1 MSTATENKVDHQAK
15 ISEKV
20 KDIGQRF
27 IEAVAIDHTT
37 GAYTPPKD
45 FYYTEGER
53 AGYDRATLDGVAKF
67 NDDFRCGTAWG
78 FGQSS
83 IQQFQEHKSLEQ
95 TVAQVPTFPNGSM
108 TLSMPREFHGRAP
121 GSTETI
127 VSHGRLNVDWNSG
140 AGKNGEMG
148 HVLRALKQ
156 IGSESLGG

>member
-1 MSTATENKVDHQAK
+1 MSTTTDTKVDHQAK
-15 ISEKV
+15 INQIT

-27 IEAVAIDHTT
+27 IEAVAIDSTT

-45 FYYTEGER
+45 FYYTEGEK
-53 AGYDRATLDGVAKF
+53 AGYTRETLDGVAKF
-67 NDDFRCGTAWG
+67 NDDFRCGVAWG

-83 IQQFQEHKSLEQ
+83 IQQFAENKSLEQ

-108 TLSMPREFHGRAP
+108 TVSMPREFHGRAP
-121 GSTETI
+121 GSTETTT
-127 VSHGRLNVDWNSG
+127 SYGRLSVDWNTG

-156 IGSESLGG
+156 IGSEALGS